1 MHSKHYVWRLDLC
14 LSFQAVRQ
22 FPTERIC
29 LIVLTGAVIYE
40 RGKISKTP
48 GSAYHS
54 HLTSAVL
61 HQKLFLALPL
71 AYLRDQVVIGVT
83 LE

>member
-1 MHSKHYVWRLDLC
+1 MC

-40 RGKISKTP
+40 RGKISKPPALPITRILLRQC
-48 GSAYHS
+48 SIK
-54 HLTSAVL
+54 
-61 HQKLFLALPL
+61 KLFLALPL
-71 AYLRDQVVIGVT
+71 AYLRDQVVIGIT

>member
-22 FPTERIC
+22 FPT
-29 LIVLTGAVIYE
+29 LKGFTIVLTGAVIYE